1 MQRLKI
7 NEVKPSM
14 VLASTIKDKNGNIVL
29 LKGVTLTEKHI
40 AILRNRDITRLIVE
54 GLPSKKEGGAADELL
69 REVDRRFSTAGAHPA
84 VLKMKEIIKGLLL

>member
-7 NEVKPSM
+7 DEVKPSM

-40 AILRNRDITRLIVE
+40 VILKSRDITRLIVE
-54 GLPSKKEGGAADELL
+54 GLPSKRECGATDELL
-69 REVDRRFSTAGAHPA
+69 REVDRRFSTAGSYPA
-84 VLKMKEIIKGLLL
+84 VLKIKEIIKGLLL